1 MTDTPSKLYLF
12 TLHYPGDPESKSNR
26 AAPSVEAAVAK
37 WGGEFVPRKDGICRS
52 SHDPS
57 ELGFC
62 GLLRFA
68 PSMFREMDD
77 VDRELAGSLPGV
89 VVRTEGGLNLLA
101 ERGETVELVVRRQ
114 DLLF

>member
-1 MTDTPSKLYLF
+1 
-12 TLHYPGDPESKSNR
+12 
-26 AAPSVEAAVAK
+26 
-37 WGGEFVPRKDGICRS
+37 
-52 SHDPS
+52 
-57 ELGFC
+57 
-62 GLLRFA
+62 
-68 PSMFREMDD
+68 MFREMDD